1 MISENFFYIQT
12 LSDRIQDITT
22 IQLAQILNDMYA
34 EADNMDQRF
43 FMLSAIG
50 IVWSGLCLL
59 IGLSIINQMKK
70 IYFKEIIIVS
80 FLNTEMI
87 NSNKRVESFL

>member
-22 IQLAQILNDMYA
+22 IQLAQILNDMYM